1 MLDKILIANRGEI
14 AVRVIRA
21 CRELGLKTVAVYSQ
35 ADRDSLHVHLADQA
49 VCIGPPPAQD
59 SYLNMQNIISAALVT
74 GARAIHPGYG
84 FLAENARFAALC
96 QQHGLVFIGPA
107 PAAISAMGDKAVAR
121 ETVQKAG
128 VPVVPGSSG
137 VVEELAQALRVAEE
151 IGYPVLIK
159 AVAGGGGRGMR
170 VAESAEELQ
179 RAWQTARAEAGT
191 AFGNAAVYLEKYIE
205 QPRHVEVQVLGDQH
219 GNLLYLG
226 ERDCTVQRRNQKLI
240 EEAPSPVVTPELR
253 RAMGQAALEAAAAVG
268 YFSAGTVEFLV
279 DRYRNFYFIEMNT
292 RIQVEH
298 PVTELITGV
307 DLIKEQILVAAGEK
321 LSISQS
327 DVQIKGHAIECRIN
341 AEDPAAGFRPCPG
354 RICAYLPP
362 GGPGVRVDS
371 FIYAGYSV
379 PPFYDSLLC
388 KVVTLGADRSE
399 SIRRM
404 LRALDEMHLEGVPTT
419 IPLHRQILQN
429 ELFQTGAYDTSFVQ
443 QELGL

>member
-21 CRELGLKTVAVYSQ
+21 CRELGIQTVAVYSQ
-35 ADRDSLHVHLADQA
+35 ADRDSLHVRLADQA
-49 VCIGPPPAQD
+49 VCIGPPPARE
-59 SYLNMQNIISAALVT
+59 SYLNMQNIICAALIT

-96 QQHGLVFIGPA
+96 QQHDLVFIGPA
-107 PAAISAMGDKAVAR
+107 PAAMTAMGDKAVAR
-121 ETVQKAG
+121 ATVQRAG
-128 VPVVPGSSG
+128 VPVVPGSPG
-137 VVEELAQALRVAEE
+137 VVEELEQALRVAQE

-159 AVAGGGGRGMR
+159 AAAGGGGRGMR
-170 VAESAEELQ
+170 VAASEEELK

-205 QPRHVEVQVLGDQH
+205 QPRHVEIQVLGDQH

-253 RAMGQAALEAAAAVG
+253 QAMGRAALEAAAAVG

-279 DRYRNFYFIEMNT
+279 DRHRNFYFIEMNT

-321 LSISQS
+321 LSIKQS

-341 AEDPAAGFRPCPG
+341 AEDPAAGFKPCPG
-354 RICAYLPP
+354 RISAYLPP

-371 FIYAGYSV
+371 FIYAGYTV

-388 KVVTLGADRSE
+388 KVVALGADRAE
-399 SIRRM
+399 AICRM
-404 LRALDEMHLEGVPTT
+404 LRALNEMQLEGVPTT
-419 IPLHRQILQN
+419 IPLHRQILQH
-429 ELFQTGAYDTSFVQ
+429 ELFQSGAYDTSFVQ

>member
-21 CRELGLKTVAVYSQ
+21 CRELGLKTVAIYSR
-35 ADRDSLHVHLADQA
+35 ADRDSLHVRLADQA
-49 VCIGPPPAQD
+49 VCIGPPPVQD

-96 QQHGLVFIGPA
+96 QQHDLIFIGPA
-107 PAAISAMGDKAVAR
+107 PAAIAAMGDKAVAR

-128 VPVVPGSSG
+128 VPVVPGSPG
-137 VVEELAQALRVAEE
+137 VVEELAQALQVARE

-159 AVAGGGGRGMR
+159 AAAGGGGRGMR
-170 VAESAEELQ
+170 IAENEEELQ
-179 RAWQTARAEAGT
+179 RAWQAARAEAGT

-205 QPRHVEVQVLGDQH
+205 QPRHVEIQVLGDQH

-279 DRYRNFYFIEMNT
+279 DRHRNFYFIEMNT

-321 LSISQS
+321 LSIRQS
-327 DVQIKGHAIECRIN
+327 DVQIRGHAIECRIN

-354 RICAYLPP
+354 RINAYLPP

-371 FIYAGYSV
+371 FIYPGYIV
-379 PPFYDSLLC
+379 PPFYDSLLG
-388 KVVTLGADRSE
+388 KVVVLGADRSE
-399 SIRRM
+399 AVRRM
-404 LRALDEMHLEGVPTT
+404 LRALDEMQLEGVPTT
-419 IPLHRQILQN
+419 IPLHRQVLQH
-429 ELFQTGAYDTSFVQ
+429 ELFQAGAYDTSFVQ